1 MAAKAS
7 DWEQARTL
15 LRARRARV
23 TSARV
28 AVLAE
33 LLSARRALSH
43 HELLDLAGDG
53 RAGEPLDRVTL
64 YRVLDWLT
72 DAGLAHRIT
81 GPDRIF
87 RYSSERPGHEAH
99 GHFRCTAC
107 RRTFCMP
114 QGPRMVRV
122 VRSMLPEGF
131 SPDDV
136 DLTVSGRCAEC
147 GAGH

>member
-1 MAAKAS
+1 M
-7 DWEQARTL
+7 L
-15 LRARRARV
+15 LRAQGARV

-28 AVLAE
+28 TVLAE
-33 LLSARRALSH
+33 LLAARRALTH
-43 HELLDLAGDG
+43 HELQDLADG
-53 RAGEPLDRVTL
+53 GRGTEPLDRVTL

-72 DAGLAHRIT
+72 EVGLAHRIT

-87 RYSSERPGHEAH
+87 RFSSERPGHEAH

-107 RRTFCMP
+107 RRTFCMS
-114 QGPRMVRV
+114 QGARMVRA

-136 DLTVSGRCAEC
+136 DLTVSGRCADC
-147 GAGH
+147 GSGH